1 MAFYQEMQ
9 DMVKDLLK
17 PDTEGGL
24 GQVTAV
30 LVRVTPGA
38 VDPARPECEV
48 ASDVQRETLR
58 AAVSGPG
65 KYADGVTILTTDIK
79 VVCAVP
85 ERIDWRLPEAPSRV
99 ALYLELDSRRV
110 TIISVKGI
118 PAIGTPA
125 AVEFIARG

>member
-9 DMVKDLLK
+9 DMVRDLLK

-30 LVRVTPGA
+30 LVRTTPGA
-38 VDPARPECEV
+38 VDSSAPEIEV
-48 ASDVQRETLR
+48 APTVIKESLR
-58 AAVSGPG
+58 VAVSGAG
-65 KYADGVTILTTDIK
+65 KYADGVTILTNDFR
-79 VVCAVP
+79 VVAAVP
-85 ERIDWRLPEAPSRV
+85 VMNWQWPVAPSRAV
-99 ALYLELDSRRV
+99 LSLELDGRTYQV
-110 TIISVKGI
+110 VSVKGI

>member
-30 LVRVTPGA
+30 LVRTTPGA
-38 VDPARPECEV
+38 VDPAHPEVEV
-48 ASDVQRETLR
+48 PPTVKKETLL
-58 AAVSGPG
+58 AAASGPV
-65 KYADGVTILTTDIK
+65 KYADGVTILSTDYK
-79 VVCAVP
+79 VVAAIP
-85 ERIDWRLPEAPSRV
+85 ALDWRMPLAPSRV
-99 ALYLELDSRRV
+99 SLHLELDGRKVSIV
-110 TIISVKGI
+110 SVRGI